1 MHAALLVTSPVLSFS
16 RVYCGGMHINLI
28 AFLHFSINQRQY

>member
-1 MHAALLVTSPVLSFS
+1 LLVTSPVSSFS
-16 RVYCGGMHINLI
+16 RVYCGGMRTSLI